1 MISVVVLL
9 LCYFVTLCLAESAP
23 GICAMDGC
31 NCTIKAHRWINV
43 KCVFTNDQDEDERG
57 VKRSKEGGRVEGE
70 CPSHGFTSS
79 FITRRGWLGMGR
91 VVELL
96 EGTIPSEAMEVEV
109 SHCRELRIQSGAF
122 AGGAPLKR
130 VHVSGIYSVIAKRQA
145 FEDLRAPNTH
155 LEVSE
160 CNSVIIES
168 HAFRNSR
175 GTLSVSIS
183 RCKHVAIKPNA
194 FSWLLWITIKEVPTL
209 ELSSNA
215 FKFESAQYGRHGQ
228 ATKIMFQSV
237 KIMEL
242 PTAVF
247 PSSVAEV
254 RMDDIW
260 TKVIRKEAFCAM
272 SIFNV
277 IISNASISEIES
289 GAFSDKIL
297 IESLEFVDV
306 RLKYIQSG
314 AFRAGHDNVTIQ
326 YSRLSDVKSGAI
338 EISAATVTFSN
349 NEFENLHNRSIVLH
363 QWNHIAIE
371 HNLFVHLESDAIVAE
386 MDAKPTKSAP
396 KFEFSFTGN
405 HIQQPRP
412 GSLKFIGI
420 SQQVNTARV
429 GNNYFKEKCNCKLED
444 WVREITG
451 RNSSVSWMMDSSY
464 CMVDE
469 FLEKCFN
476 LPEGYLDM
484 RNFTKLIC
492 SKGDN
497 HVYCEKPIS
506 KPEPS
511 VSPPSVG
518 PHVYPRHKGY
528 FDVEMSDP
536 EQLEREKRIIV
547 VICVV
552 AVFIVLVVILTS
564 GILYMRRRGVCPKL
578 TSGPLMN
585 LTSWF
590 SPNSGMTAATSARS
604 ISRLSVHEYAGLQ
617 PETRILEVETQPDVT
632 EEEEEEEEDDETVGL
647 YQYTEDKATQTLP
660 EELTEEYLRDLRDR
674 LNDPDNY
681 SQARDMIEHLY
692 DLIKVEES
700 CNNNNDRQ
708 TTSGGGGGGG
718 GSRGDNIGEENAYDV
733 IRPKTKKQRGP
744 GKPSVSVGTR
754 VPSLEKLLPAGFKPR
769 PPITEYT
776 EPRDQRTNDQNHLYA
791 ELPGD
796 ETVPSTS
803 RLSQPVLAT
812 LAGRAP
818 QPLPPDV
825 VNDHLVNGSSANR
838 GGEQRE
844 LDVPESPKLESV
856 RNQGRP
862 MSFLKA
868 LGESILGA
876 TKINNNSKRPN
887 SLLCEYAEPSDATA
901 HLYSE
906 LPEPQ
911 TSTPAAKMANRPLPT
926 KPDQESSNSAKA

>member
-1 MISVVVLL
+1 MYGKWSVLGCVSGGYKCNNNNNNNNNHGAMISVMVI
-9 LCYFVTLCLAESAP
+9 LCCYVAFCFAESAP

-31 NCTIKAHRWINV
+31 NCTVKAHRWINV
-43 KCVFTNDQDEDERG
+43 KCVFTNDQ
-57 VKRSKEGGRVEGE
+57 
-70 CPSHGFTSS
+70 
-79 FITRRGWLGMGR
+79 

-109 SHCRELRIQSGAF
+109 SHCRELRIQTGAF

-194 FSWLLWITIKEVPTL
+194 FSWLLWITVKEVPTL

-237 KIMEL
+237 RITEL

-306 RLKYIQSG
+306 RLKYIETG

-349 NEFENLHNRSIVLH
+349 NEFQSLHNRSIVLH

-371 HNLFVHLESDAIVAE
+371 HNLFVDLASDAIVAE

-405 HIQQPRP
+405 HIQHAQP

-429 GNNYFKEKCNCKLED
+429 GNNYFIEKCNCKLED

-464 CMVDE
+464 CMVDK

-484 RNFTKLIC
+484 RNFTRLIC
-492 SKGDN
+492 GKGDS

-518 PHVYPRHKGY
+518 PHVYPRNKGY

-590 SPNSGMTAATSARS
+590 SPNNSGMTAATSARS

-632 EEEEEEEEDDETVGL
+632 EEEEEEEEEEDETVGL

-708 TTSGGGGGGG
+708 TTSGGPGGP
-718 GSRGDNIGEENAYDV
+718 GEENAYDV
-733 IRPKTKKQRGP
+733 IRPKTKKHRGQ
-744 GKPSVSVGTR
+744 GKPSISVGTR
-754 VPSLEKLLPAGFKPR
+754 VPSLEKLLPAGLKTR

-776 EPRDQRTNDQNHLYA
+776 EPRDQRTSDQNHLYA

-825 VNDHLVNGSSANR
+825 VNDHLVNGCSPNR
-838 GGEQRE
+838 GGEPQQRE
-844 LDVPESPKLESV
+844 LDLPESPKLESA
-856 RNQGRP
+856 RNQQQGRP

-926 KPDQESSNSAKA
+926 KPDQELSNTAKA

>member
-1 MISVVVLL
+1 MSVKRSVFGALDGGSKCDHGAIISMVVLL
-9 LCYFVTLCLAESAP
+9 CYVALCLAESAP

-31 NCTIKAHRWINV
+31 NCTVKAHRWINV
-43 KCVFTNDQDEDERG
+43 KCVFTNDQ
-57 VKRSKEGGRVEGE
+57 
-70 CPSHGFTSS
+70 
-79 FITRRGWLGMGR
+79 

-145 FEDLRAPNTH
+145 FENLRAPNTH

-194 FSWLLWITIKEVPTL
+194 FFWLLWITVKEVPTL

-215 FKFESAQYGRHGQ
+215 FKFESSQYGRHGQ

-237 KIMEL
+237 RITEL

-306 RLKYIQSG
+306 RLKYIESG
-314 AFRAGHDNVTIQ
+314 AFRAGHNNVTIQ
-326 YSRLSDVKSGAI
+326 YSRLSNVRSGAI

-349 NEFENLHNRSIVLH
+349 NEFQSLHNRSIVLH

-371 HNLFVHLESDAIVAE
+371 HNLFVDLESDAIIAE

-405 HIQQPRP
+405 HIQQAQPN
-412 GSLKFIGI
+412 SLKFIAI

-451 RNSSVSWMMDSSY
+451 KNSSISWMMDSSY
-464 CMVDE
+464 CMVDK

-484 RNFTKLIC
+484 RNFTRLIC
-492 SKGDN
+492 EKGDG
-497 HVYCEKPIS
+497 HVYCEKPLS

-552 AVFIVLVVILTS
+552 AVFTVLVVILTS

-617 PETRILEVETQPDVT
+617 PETRILEVETQPDVV
-632 EEEEEEEEDDETVGL
+632 EEEEDETVGL

-708 TTSGGGGGGG
+708 TGGAP
-718 GSRGDNIGEENAYDV
+718 GEENAYDV
-733 IRPKTKKQRGP
+733 IRPKTKKHRGTA
-744 GKPSVSVGTR
+744 KPSISVGTR
-754 VPSLEKLLPAGFKPR
+754 VPSLEKLLPAGLKTR

-776 EPRDQRTNDQNHLYA
+776 EPRDQRTSDQNHLYA

-803 RLSQPVLAT
+803 RLSQPVLT
-812 LAGRAP
+812 SLAGRAP

-825 VNDHLVNGSSANR
+825 VNDHLVNGCSANR
-838 GGEQRE
+838 EQRE

-876 TKINNNSKRPN
+876 TKINNNNKRPN

-926 KPDQESSNSAKA
+926 KPDQESSNTAKA

>member
-1 MISVVVLL
+1 MKSARRSVFGALDGPKCDYGAIISKVFL
-9 LCYFVTLCLAESAP
+9 LCYLALCFLPDLAESAP
-23 GICAMDGC
+23 GICSMSGC
-31 NCTIKAHRWINV
+31 NCTVKAHRWINV
-43 KCVFTNDQDEDERG
+43 KCVFTNDQ
-57 VKRSKEGGRVEGE
+57 
-70 CPSHGFTSS
+70 
-79 FITRRGWLGMGR
+79 

-109 SHCRELRIQSGAF
+109 SHCRELKIQSGAF

-145 FEDLRAPNTH
+145 FENLRAPNTH

-194 FSWLLWITIKEVPTL
+194 FSWLLWITVKEVPTL

-215 FKFESAQYGRHGQ
+215 FKFESSQYGRHGQ

-237 KIMEL
+237 RITEL

-306 RLKYIQSG
+306 RLKYIESG

-326 YSRLSDVKSGAI
+326 YCRLSDVRSGAI
-338 EISAATVTFSN
+338 DISAATVTFSN
-349 NEFENLHNRSIVLH
+349 NEFQRLRNRSIVLH

-371 HNLFVHLESDAIVAE
+371 NNLFVDLEEDAIVAE

-396 KFEFSFTGN
+396 TKFEFSFTGN
-405 HIQQPRP
+405 HIQQAQP
-412 GSLKFIGI
+412 GSLKFTAI
-420 SQQVNTARV
+420 SQRVNTARV
-429 GNNYFKEKCNCKLED
+429 GNNYFKEKCNCNLEN
-444 WVREITG
+444 WVRELTG

-464 CMVDE
+464 CLVDQ
-469 FLEKCFN
+469 FFEKCFN

-492 SKGDN
+492 TEGDR
-497 HVYCEKPIS
+497 HVNCEKPAV

-528 FDVEMSDP
+528 FDVEMSDS

-552 AVFIVLVVILTS
+552 AVFTVLVVILAS

-585 LTSWF
+585 LASWL

-617 PETRILEVETQPDVT
+617 PETRILEVETQPDIT
-632 EEEEEEEEDDETVGL
+632 EEDADETVGL
-647 YQYTEDKATQTLP
+647 YGYTEDKATQTLP
-660 EELTEEYLRDLRDR
+660 EELTEEYLRDLRER

-708 TTSGGGGGGG
+708 TTGGGGGNGNGGGGGGG
-718 GSRGDNIGEENAYDV
+718 GGGGAGSGEENAYDV
-733 IRPKTKKQRGP
+733 IRPKTRKPRGP
-744 GKPSVSVGTR
+744 AKPSVSVGTR
-754 VPSLEKLLPAGFKPR
+754 VPSLEKLLPGGLKTR

-776 EPRDQRTNDQNHLYA
+776 EPRDQRTSDQNHLYA

-803 RLSQPVLAT
+803 RLSQPILAT

-825 VNDHLVNGSSANR
+825 VNGCSASR
-838 GGEQRE
+838 EHREQ
-844 LDVPESPKLESV
+844 PESPKLESV

-876 TKINNNSKRPN
+876 TKINSNNKRPN

-911 TSTPAAKMANRPLPT
+911 TSTPATKMANRPLPT
-926 KPDQESSNSAKA
+926 KPDQDSSLTAKA